1 MGTVIKSVYAPNRPQ
16 MDNLEFEPKEEE
28 NLLYENQWILDAL

>member
-1 MGTVIKSVYAPNRPQ
+1 
-16 MDNLEFEPKEEE
+16 MDNTEYDPKEEE